1 MELYIGQ
8 VIYLTGSELLFKI
21 DNIDGETVYSYC
33 SISIDDF
40 DITNLDDFELI
51 YEFIKNDYG
60 INKKKRI
67 CY

>member
-8 VIYLTGSELLFKI
+8 VIYLTESELLFKI
-21 DNIDGETVYSYC
+21 DNIDGETVDSYC